1 MFHSDPS
8 TRSPNIIE
16 AREATTMKRLVHGA
30 WFAISL
36 LPVGAMTGCS
46 LAPGG
51 HIDYESTE
59 QLSLDDQVDIV
70 PITPSLISTYRA
82 QSAEPTSRTMSTEM
96 LRQMENYQYQV
107 GAGDVLNIIVY
118 DHPEL
123 TIPAG
128 SERSAEE
135 SGTLVHSDGSIY
147 YPYIGNIQVEGKT
160 VEEIRRILTSRLS
173 TYIADPQIEVSV
185 AAFRS
190 KKFYVSGAVENPG
203 VQPITNV
210 PITLLDAVSQ
220 AGGAADNANW
230 HHVTLNRDGRE
241 ITLSL
246 YEMLKNGDMTQN
258 RLMRPGDV
266 LHVSSA
272 ENQGIAIM
280 GQVRNPG
287 QILAGRERLTLTDA
301 LSRAGGV
308 VESRAEPSGI
318 FVIRGNGQGSEKMAT
333 VFQLDISNAVAL
345 NMGSYFPLQPQDVV
359 YVTSAPLA
367 RWNNVISLLLPS
379 ISLPGNVA
387 STATDV
393 GDL

>member
-8 TRSPNIIE
+8 TTSQNIIE
-16 AREATTMKRLVHGA
+16 ARETKKMTKLVRGA
-30 WFAISL
+30 WFAIAL
-36 LPVGAMTGCS
+36 LPAGVMTGCS
-46 LAPGG
+46 MAPGG

-59 QLSLDDQVDIV
+59 HVSLDDQVDIV
-70 PITPSLISTYRA
+70 PITPSLISSYRA
-82 QSAEPTSRTMSTEM
+82 RSDTSTSQAMSTEQ
-96 LRQMENYQYQV
+96 LRQIENYKYQV
-107 GAGDVLNIIVY
+107 GPGDVLNIIVY

-135 SGTLVHSDGSIY
+135 SGTLVHSDGTIY

-160 VEEIRRILTSRLS
+160 VEEIRRVLTSRLS
-173 TYIADPQIEVSV
+173 TYITDPQIEVSV

-190 KKFYVSGAVENPG
+190 KKFYVSGAVANPG

-220 AGGAADNANW
+220 AGGATDSANW
-230 HHVTLNRDGRE
+230 HHVTLNRNGEE

-246 YEMLKNGDMTQN
+246 YDMLQNGDMSQN
-258 RLMRPGDV
+258 RLMRPGDL
-266 LHVSSA
+266 LHISSA
-272 ENQGIAIM
+272 ENQSIAVM

-287 QILAGRERLTLTDA
+287 QILAGRERVSLTDA

-318 FVIRGNGQGSEKMAT
+318 FVIRGNGQDSEKMAT

-345 NMGSYFPLQPQDVV
+345 NMGAYFPLQPQDVV

-367 RWNNVISLLLPS
+367 RWNSVISLLLPS

-387 STATDV
+387 DTATDV
-393 GDL
+393 GNL

>member
-1 MFHSDPS
+1 MFHSDAS
-8 TRSPNIIE
+8 TSSPTVVA
-16 AREATTMKRLVHGA
+16 ARETTTVKKLVHGA
-30 WFAISL
+30 WFAIAL
-36 LPVGAMTGCS
+36 LPAGFMTGCS
-46 LAPGG
+46 MAPGG
-51 HIDYESTE
+51 HIDYKATE
-59 QLSLDDQVDIV
+59 QVSLDDQVDIV
-70 PITPSLISTYRA
+70 PITPSLISHYRG
-82 QSAEPTSRTMSTEM
+82 QSEVRKSQSMSTEL
-96 LRQMENYQYQV
+96 LRQIESYQYQV
-107 GAGDVLNIIVY
+107 GVGDVLNIIVY

-135 SGTLVHSDGSIY
+135 SGTLVHADGSIH

-160 VEEIRRILTSRLS
+160 VTEIRRILTRRLA
-173 TYIADPQIEVSV
+173 TYISDPQVEVSV

-190 KKFYVSGAVENPG
+190 KKFYVSGAVADPG

-210 PITLLDAVSQ
+210 PITVLDAISQ

-230 HHVTLNRDGRE
+230 HQVTLNRSGAD
-241 ITLSL
+241 INLSL
-246 YEMLKNGDMTQN
+246 YEMLQNGDMTQN
-258 RLMRPGDV
+258 RLMQPGDV

-272 ENQGIAIM
+272 ENQAISIM

-287 QILAGRERLTLTDA
+287 QIQAGRERISLTDA

-308 VESRAEPSGI
+308 VEARAEPSGI
-318 FVIRGNGQGSEKMAT
+318 FVIRGNGRGSEKMAT

-345 NMGSYFPLQPQDVV
+345 NMGAYFPLQPQDVV

-367 RWNNVISLLLPS
+367 RWNNVINLLLPS
-379 ISLPGNVA
+379 ISLPGSVA
-387 STATDV
+387 DSATDV

>member
-1 MFHSDPS
+1 MSLSEPS
-8 TRSPNIIE
+8 TTSQIIIE
-16 AREATTMKRLVHGA
+16 AREKKTMTKLVHGA
-30 WFAISL
+30 WFAIAL
-36 LPVGAMTGCS
+36 LPAGVMTGCAM
-46 LAPGG
+46 APGG

-59 QLSLDDQVDIV
+59 QVSLDDQVDIV
-70 PITPSLISTYRA
+70 PITPSLISTYRV
-82 QSAEPTSRTMSTEM
+82 QSEAPTSQSMSTDM
-96 LRQMENYQYQV
+96 LRQIENYQYQV

-147 YPYIGNIQVEGKT
+147 YPYIGKIQVEGKT

-173 TYIADPQIEVSV
+173 TYIADPQLEVSV

-190 KKFYVSGAVENPG
+190 KKFYISGAVENPG

-210 PITLLDAVSQ
+210 PITLLDAISQ
-220 AGGAADNANW
+220 AGGASDNANW
-230 HHVTLNRDGRE
+230 HNVTLNRGGRE
-241 ITLSL
+241 ISLSL
-246 YEMLKNGDMTQN
+246 YEMLQNGDMSQN
-258 RLMRPGDV
+258 LLMRSGDV
-266 LHVSSA
+266 LHVSST
-272 ENQGIAIM
+272 ENQGISIM

-287 QILAGRERLTLTDA
+287 QIQSGRERISLTDA

-318 FVIRGNGQGSEKMAT
+318 FVIRGNGPGSEKMAT

-345 NMGSYFPLQPQDVV
+345 NMGAYFPLQPQDVV

-379 ISLPGNVA
+379 ISLPGSVA
-387 STATDV
+387 DSATDV

>member
-1 MFHSDPS
+1 
-8 TRSPNIIE
+8 
-16 AREATTMKRLVHGA
+16 MKRLVHGA

-51 HIDYESTE
+51 HIDYQSTE
-59 QLSLDDQVDIV
+59 QMSLDDQVDIV

-82 QSAEPTSRTMSTEM
+82 QNSVTTSKNMSTDM
-96 LRQMENYQYQV
+96 LRQLENYQYQV
-107 GAGDVLNIIVY
+107 GVGDVLNIIVY

-220 AGGAADNANW
+220 AGGATDNANW
-230 HHVTLNRDGRE
+230 HHLILNRDGEE

-345 NMGSYFPLQPQDVV
+345 NMGTYFPLQPQDVV

-387 STATDV
+387 DSATDV

>member
-1 MFHSDPS
+1 MNKL
-8 TRSPNIIE
+8 TRSTCL
-16 AREATTMKRLVHGA
+16 AVA
-30 WFAISL
+30 L
-36 LPVGAMTGCS
+36 LPVSLVGGCA

-51 HIDYESTE
+51 HIDYEAQE
-59 QLSLDDQVDIV
+59 MNLDNQVDIV
-70 PITPSLISTYRA
+70 SITPQLISNYRA
-82 QSAEPTSRTMSTEM
+82 ENGTTKAQSMSPEM
-96 LRQMENYQYQV
+96 IREIEEYQYYV
-107 GAGDVLNIIVY
+107 GPGDVLNIIVY

-135 SGTLVHSDGSIY
+135 SGTLVHADGTIY

-160 VEEIRRILTSRLS
+160 VNQIRSILTQRLA
-173 TYIADPQIEVSV
+173 TYIAEPQVEVNV

-190 KKFYVSGAVENPG
+190 KKYYISGEVEAPG
-203 VQPITNV
+203 TQPITNV
-210 PITLLDAVSQ
+210 AMTVLDAISQ
-220 AGGAADNANW
+220 AGGATENANW
-230 HHVTLNRDGRE
+230 HNVTLTRNGQER
-241 ITLSL
+241 TLSL
-246 YEMLKNGDMTQN
+246 YDILKKGDLTQN
-258 RLMRPGDV
+258 TLMQAGDV

-272 ENQGIAIM
+272 ENQNISVL

-287 QILAGRERLTLTDA
+287 NVQVGREYLSLTDA

-318 FVIRGNGQGSEKMAT
+318 FVIRAKPQGSDKMAT

-345 NMGSYFPLQPQDVV
+345 NMGSYFPLEPQDVV

-379 ISLPGNVA
+379 ISLPSTVA
-387 STATDV
+387 DTTSDV

>member
-1 MFHSDPS
+1 
-8 TRSPNIIE
+8 
-16 AREATTMKRLVHGA
+16 MKRLVHGA

-82 QSAEPTSRTMSTEM
+82 QSAEPTSRTMSTDM

-107 GAGDVLNIIVY
+107 GVGDVLNIIVY

>member
-1 MFHSDPS
+1 MFHSDAS
-8 TRSPNIIE
+8 TMSPTNIA
-16 AREATTMKRLVHGA
+16 ARERRKVKKLFHGA
-30 WFAISL
+30 WFAVAL
-36 LPVGAMTGCS
+36 LPAGFLAGCS
-46 LAPGG
+46 MAPGG
-51 HIDYESTE
+51 HIDYKATE
-59 QLSLDDQVDIV
+59 QVSLDEQVDIV

-82 QSAEPTSRTMSTEM
+82 QSEGPRSQVMSTEL
-96 LRQMENYQYQV
+96 LRQLENYQYQV

-135 SGTLVHSDGSIY
+135 SGTLVHADGTIH
-147 YPYIGNIQVEGKT
+147 YPYIGNIEVEGKT
-160 VEEIRRILTSRLS
+160 VTEIRRILTSRLS
-173 TYIADPQIEVSV
+173 TYISDPQVEVSV

-190 KKFYVSGAVENPG
+190 KKFYVSGAVVNPG
-203 VQPITNV
+203 VQPVTNV
-210 PITLLDAVSQ
+210 PITVLDAISQ

-230 HHVTLNRDGRE
+230 HQITLNRSGAD
-241 ITLSL
+241 ISLSL
-246 YEMLKNGDMTQN
+246 YEMLQNGDMTQN

-272 ENQGIAIM
+272 ENQAISIM

-287 QILAGRERLTLTDA
+287 QIQSGRERISLTDA

-308 VESRAEPSGI
+308 VENRAEPSGI
-318 FVIRGNGQGSEKMAT
+318 FVIRGNDRDSDKMAT

-345 NMGSYFPLQPQDVV
+345 NMGAYFPLQPQDIV

-367 RWNNVISLLLPS
+367 RWNNVINLLLPS
-379 ISLPGNVA
+379 ISLPGSVA
-387 STATDV
+387 DSATDV

>member
-1 MFHSDPS
+1 MFHSDLS
-8 TRSPNIIE
+8 TRSPNILA
-16 AREATTMKRLVHGA
+16 AREEKTMKRLVHGA

-46 LAPGG
+46 MAPGG
-51 HIDYESTE
+51 HIDYEATE
-59 QLSLDDQVDIV
+59 QVSLDDQVNIV
-70 PITPSLISTYRA
+70 PITPSLISTYRT
-82 QSAEPTSRTMSTEM
+82 QSTEPTSRNMSTDM

-160 VEEIRRILTSRLS
+160 VAEIRRILTNRLS
-173 TYIADPQIEVSV
+173 TYIADPQLEVSV

-230 HHVTLNRDGRE
+230 HHVTLNRDGEE
-241 ITLSL
+241 ITVSL

-287 QILAGRERLTLTDA
+287 QILAGREHLTLTDA

-318 FVIRGNGQGSEKMAT
+318 FVIRGNGPGSEKMAT

-387 STATDV
+387 DSATDV

>member
-1 MFHSDPS
+1 
-8 TRSPNIIE
+8 
-16 AREATTMKRLVHGA
+16 MKRLVHGA

-46 LAPGG
+46 MAPGG

-59 QLSLDDQVDIV
+59 QVSLDDQVDIV

-82 QSAEPTSRTMSTEM
+82 QSAEPTSRNMSTEM
-96 LRQMENYQYQV
+96 LRQIENYQYQV

-190 KKFYVSGAVENPG
+190 KKFYVSGAVANPG

-220 AGGAADNANW
+220 AGGATDNANW

>member
-1 MFHSDPS
+1 
-8 TRSPNIIE
+8 
-16 AREATTMKRLVHGA
+16 MKRLVHGA

-46 LAPGG
+46 MAPGG
-51 HIDYESTE
+51 HIDYEATE
-59 QLSLDDQVDIV
+59 QVSLDDQVNIV
-70 PITPSLISTYRA
+70 PITPSLISTYRT
-82 QSAEPTSRTMSTEM
+82 QSTEPTSRNMSTDM

-160 VEEIRRILTSRLS
+160 VAEIRRILTNRLS
-173 TYIADPQIEVSV
+173 TYIADPQLEVSV

-230 HHVTLNRDGRE
+230 HHVTLNRDGEE
-241 ITLSL
+241 ITVSL

-287 QILAGRERLTLTDA
+287 QILAGREHLTLTDA

-318 FVIRGNGQGSEKMAT
+318 FVIRGNGPGSEKMAT

-387 STATDV
+387 DSATDV